1 MKNRILLVLSCAL
14 ITSCYTSNK
23 AVKQSVKAYVEYPKE
38 VAELHS
44 KWYPVST
51 SRTIEKEYIQGKD
64 SLIYDTVI
72 VDCEDVVHE
81 VEKIVKVP
89 VIKHSTRV
97 DTLRTSIIDSI
108 ENTAKLENFQRVIDR
123 INQDLVNERLAHTKT
138 KSELKEAKKQRNIF
152 GVSFLGLI
160 ALIFAYKYLKNKFKF
175 IKF

>member
-23 AVKQSVKAYVEYPKE
+23 AVKQSVNAYVEYPEE

-51 SRTIEKEYIQGKD
+51 SRTVEKEYIQGKD

-97 DTLRTSIIDSI
+97 DTFRTSTIDSI
-108 ENTAKLENFQRVIDR
+108 ENTAKLTSLEKALDKK
-123 INQDLVNERLAHTKT
+123 NQDLVNERLAHAKT

-152 GVSFLGLI
+152 GGSFFGLI
-160 ALIFAYKYLKNKFKF
+160 ALIFAYKYFKNKFKF